1 MEKYTGCGGINISSY
16 RHVAIAISRKYLAA
30 TSQFADTTDA
40 SDEHGGDAIDATAPL
55 DAQASH
61 SSYVAQLVYGRD
73 GQAIAGS
80 LISLRDKFRT
90 VSQAWH
96 RLLDCDAKL
105 QPKGRKGQAK
115 AEDQAKNNKEK
126 AKNKKSKEA
135 EKEKEREEEERK
147 AEEYVVRRW
156 QLLRQSDPLV
166 RLRALFLEN
175 VEFRVKQE
183 EVLRAV
189 YDGVSPIL
197 AVMPTGS
204 GKSMSFILPASYE
217 FSGTTIVV
225 VPLLA
230 LQEDMLSRPGQL
242 SIPARIWGRSSV
254 DTAAKIIFVTP
265 ESARTADFLA
275 HFHRL
280 RTAGEIDRI
289 VFDECHVFS
298 DDDVTFRPAIK
309 ELVGLFQFG
318 VRLVFLTATL
328 PVSQELPFWRLLGLH
343 RVPVRTIRADTT
355 RHNLAY
361 TVSYVQLD
369 DRIAEIERHVNSLE
383 HGKMIIYCRRK
394 YTVTTL
400 AEHLGCPYYYYYSS
414 YEHKQASIEQFLATD
429 KGIIITTNAL
439 GLGIDIP
446 DVRVVIHYDC
456 PDNLISYAQE
466 SGRAGRDGD
475 PGRCILMVD
484 KASLRTTA
492 YEENNARQP
501 QKRPHAAMDW
511 RFTDLWLQ
519 QYIGSPDLA
528 RCRRTTLSEYLD
540 GIQRADGCANLTRCD
555 VCAAPA
561 TLPRTATGAPSP
573 VPIRDHSIA
582 FRAQQSGLELVRQ
595 HVQATQVADAV
606 QKEQVVRFLSS
617 MGTTCFQCLAFGR
630 DAAHAP
636 SDCIEPRD
644 ASYEEAVQ
652 IVRTTIKFDR
662 YSGCFTC
669 GMPQELCQ
677 TFVRTSYGMAKSRD
691 SMSCTYGK
699 ALFEAAGVLVAN
711 IHRTRQRRIR
721 LLEELGIISTPD
733 DNCQTWQDKQY
744 IQSLQQR
751 IIQRLSK
758 KTRWLGWE
766 ANLLFCTTVTWYIK

>member
-1 MEKYTGCGGINISSY
+1 
-16 RHVAIAISRKYLAA
+16 
-30 TSQFADTTDA
+30 
-40 SDEHGGDAIDATAPL
+40 
-55 DAQASH
+55 
-61 SSYVAQLVYGRD
+61 
-73 GQAIAGS
+73 
-80 LISLRDKFRT
+80 
-90 VSQAWH
+90 
-96 RLLDCDAKL
+96 
-105 QPKGRKGQAK
+105 
-115 AEDQAKNNKEK
+115 
-126 AKNKKSKEA
+126 
-135 EKEKEREEEERK
+135 
-147 AEEYVVRRW
+147 
-156 QLLRQSDPLV
+156 
-166 RLRALFLEN
+166 
-175 VEFRVKQE
+175 
-183 EVLRAV
+183 
-189 YDGVSPIL
+189 
-197 AVMPTGS
+197 MPTGS

-318 VRLVFLTATL
+318 IRLVFLTATL

-644 ASYEEAVQ
+644 ASIMSSSNAL
-652 IVRTTIKFDR
+652 VRRSYDPTRVATAGPSQNKLVEVVRQATTDDAPNADDTSSLVVVRLTAKGNQAL
-662 YSGCFTC
+662 Y
-669 GMPQELCQ
+669 ELCHTADQ
-677 TFVRTSYGMAKSRD
+677 KEVWRFPSYEFVIHKGSITASQVKTGRPSYVNAVLIASR
-691 SMSCTYGK
+691 G
-699 ALFEAAGVLVAN
+699 L
-711 IHRTRQRRIR
+711 H
-721 LLEELGIISTPD
+721 
-733 DNCQTWQDKQY
+733 
-744 IQSLQQR
+744 
-751 IIQRLSK
+751 
-758 KTRWLGWE
+758 
-766 ANLLFCTTVTWYIK
+766 

>member
-1 MEKYTGCGGINISSY
+1 MTRRFLRRGTRSPFEWMFDLRSYGQHLAMQSTSGGRVGWTGDRLSYGDISLDMSQLRRMVSLLSY
-16 RHVAIAISRKYLAA
+16 DTRHILDSSLLLGLPTPAISIQSLA
-30 TSQFADTTDA
+30 DN
-40 SDEHGGDAIDATAPL
+40 P
-55 DAQASH
+55 
-61 SSYVAQLVYGRD
+61 
-73 GQAIAGS
+73 
-80 LISLRDKFRT
+80 
-90 VSQAWH
+90 
-96 RLLDCDAKL
+96 
-105 QPKGRKGQAK
+105 
-115 AEDQAKNNKEK
+115 
-126 AKNKKSKEA
+126 
-135 EKEKEREEEERK
+135 
-147 AEEYVVRRW
+147 
-156 QLLRQSDPLV
+156 
-166 RLRALFLEN
+166 EN

-644 ASYEEAVQ
+644 ASIMSSSNAL
-652 IVRTTIKFDR
+652 VRRSYDPTRVATAGPSQNKLVEVVRQATTDDAPNADDTSSLVVVRLTAKGNQAL
-662 YSGCFTC
+662 Y
-669 GMPQELCQ
+669 ELCHTADQ
-677 TFVRTSYGMAKSRD
+677 KEVWRFPSYEFVIHKGSITASQVKTGRPSYVNAVLIASR
-691 SMSCTYGK
+691 G
-699 ALFEAAGVLVAN
+699 L
-711 IHRTRQRRIR
+711 H
-721 LLEELGIISTPD
+721 
-733 DNCQTWQDKQY
+733 
-744 IQSLQQR
+744 
-751 IIQRLSK
+751 
-758 KTRWLGWE
+758 
-766 ANLLFCTTVTWYIK
+766 